1 MAEALPPLDR
11 YTDFVLRRRWPVV
24 GLAALFMLAMTAGV
38 PRIGVTNDHRIL
50 FDEGNPQLAALD
62 ALEATFSESKTALIG
77 IAPRDGNVFTRETL
91 GAIETLTEAAWQVPY
106 STRVDSL
113 TNYTHS
119 EAVEDDLAVEPLVY
133 GAADL
138 TDDDLERIGE
148 IALNAVEIS
157 GRLVSRDGR
166 VAGLAINFALPDEAD
181 AAVVEI
187 TDHLDALLDDSRAS
201 HPDIDYYVTGDVVM
215 NRAFADATRSDMENL
230 TPIVLLV
237 ILVATIA
244 LLRSVLATIAVMLTL
259 IFTVNTTMGLAGW
272 TGTVFSP
279 VNAGVPIIVMT
290 IAVADS
296 IHIVTTALAGLGR
309 GLDRDGAIRE
319 SLRSNMHPVCLT
331 SVTTAI
337 AFLSLNASDSPP
349 FHVLGNLVAFGVMC
363 ALLFSVT
370 LLPALLSI
378 LPLRAR
384 RSSQIE
390 TETRPGIFDRFATV
404 VIDQRKLLLW
414 SVPLVTVVLVSGI
427 WRIELTDNWTRYFD
441 ERYEFRRDT
450 DFIIANL
457 TGLESLEY
465 SLDSGSEGGI
475 TDPDYLRAVDDFAR
489 WSREQPEVSHVQAFP
504 DIMKRL
510 NKNMHGDD
518 PAYYR
523 LPDDASLAAQYLLLY
538 ELSLPFG
545 RDLNDRIDIGKSATR
560 MTVATRGNLTAEDQ
574 RQLDVRAQRWLDE
587 NAPGLSTPA
596 TGFSM
601 TFAHLS
607 QRNIESM
614 LRATIIAMALISL
627 ILVWVLKSPRLGVVS
642 LVPNFIPAAMAFGLW
657 GYLVGQ
663 VGLAGSVMTAIAFGI
678 VVDDTTHFL
687 TKYQR
692 ARREGLAAPEAVR
705 ATFISVGRALWT
717 TTAVLAAG
725 FLVFASSGFEVSWA
739 LGLLVTITI
748 GFALLADFLLL
759 PPLLM
764 AIDRRK
770 S

>member
-1 MAEALPPLDR
+1 MAEAQTPIDR
-11 YTDFVLRRRWPVV
+11 YAGFVLRRRWFVV

-50 FDEGNPQLAALD
+50 FDEDNPQLAALD
-62 ALEATFSESKTALIG
+62 ALEATFSESKTALIA
-77 IAPRDGNVFTRETL
+77 IAPRDGTVFTRESL
-91 GAIETLTEAAWQVPY
+91 GAIEALTEAAWRVPY

-113 TNYTHS
+113 TNYNHS
-119 EAVEDDLAVEPLVY
+119 EAFEDDLAVEPLVY
-133 GAADL
+133 GASDL
-138 TDDDLERIGE
+138 TDDDLGRIE
-148 IALNAVEIS
+148 QIALDAVEIS

-166 VAGLAINFALPDEAD
+166 VAGLAINFALPDEPD

-187 TDHLDALLDDSRAS
+187 TDHLDSLLDDSRAS

-215 NRAFADATRSDMENL
+215 NRAFADATTSDMENL
-230 TPIVLLV
+230 SPIVLLV

-259 IFTVNTTMGLAGW
+259 IFTVNTAMGFAGW
-272 TGTVFSP
+272 TDTVFSP

-296 IHIVTTALAGLGR
+296 IHIVTSALAGLGR
-309 GLDRDGAIRE
+309 GLDRDKAIIE

-384 RSSQIE
+384 RSGEDE
-390 TETRPGIFDRFATV
+390 TEPRPGLFDRFATV
-404 VIDQRKLLLW
+404 VIEQRKLLLW
-414 SVPLVTVVLVSGI
+414 SVTLVTVVLVSGI

-475 TDPDYLRAVDDFAR
+475 TDPDYLRAVDAFAE
-489 WSREQPEVSHVQAFP
+489 WCREQPEVSHVQAFP

-545 RDLNDRIDIGKSATR
+545 RDLNDRIDIAKSATR
-560 MTVATRGNLTAEDQ
+560 MTVATRGDLTAEDQ
-574 RQLDVRAQRWLDE
+574 RQLDVRAQGWLDE
-587 NAPGLSTPA
+587 NAPQLSIPA

-607 QRNIESM
+607 QRNIDSM
-614 LRATIIAMALISL
+614 LRATIIAMALISF

-705 ATFISVGRALWT
+705 ATFVSVGRALWT

-725 FLVFASSGFEVSWA
+725 FLVFASSGFEVSSS

>member
-1 MAEALPPLDR
+1 MAEPQTAMDR
-11 YTDFVLRRRWPVV
+11 YGDFVLRRRWPVV
-24 GLAALFMLAMTAGV
+24 VLGALCMLALTAGV

-62 ALEATFSESKTALIG
+62 ALEATFSESKAAFIA
-77 IAPRDGNVFTRETL
+77 IAPRDGSVFTRETL
-91 GAIETLTEAAWQVPY
+91 GAIEELTEAAWRVPY

-113 TNYTHS
+113 TNYNHS
-119 EAVEDDLAVEPLVY
+119 EAVEDDLAVAPLVY
-133 GAADL
+133 GAPALSDADL
-138 TDDDLERIGE
+138 TRIE
-148 IALNAVEIS
+148 EVALNAVDIA
-157 GRLVSRDGR
+157 GRLVSHDGR
-166 VAGLAINFALPDEAD
+166 VGGLVINFALPDNPD

-187 TDHLDALLDDSRAS
+187 TDHLDGMLADARARY
-201 HPDIDYYVTGDVVM
+201 PEIGYYLTGDVVM
-215 NRAFADATRSDMENL
+215 NRAFADATTSDLETL
-230 TPIVLLV
+230 SPIVFLMIV
-237 ILVATIA
+237 VACFA
-244 LLRSVLATIAVMLTL
+244 LLRSIFATVAVVLTL
-259 IFTVNTTMGLAGW
+259 IFTINTTMGLAGW
-272 TGTVFSP
+272 AGTVFSP

-296 IHIVTTALAGLGR
+296 IHIVTTVLAGLAR
-309 GLDRDGAIRE
+309 GLDKNRAIME

-331 SVTTAI
+331 SITTAI

-349 FHVLGNLVAFGVMC
+349 FHILGNLVAFGVIC
-363 ALLFSVT
+363 ALLYSVT

-384 RSSQIE
+384 RASDE
-390 TETRPGIFDRFATV
+390 KPALFDRFADF
-404 VIDQRKLLLW
+404 VIGQRKILLV
-414 SVPLVTVVLVSGI
+414 SVTLVTVVLVSGI
-427 WRIELTDNWTRYFD
+427 WRIELTDNWTKYFD

-465 SLDSGSEGGI
+465 ALDSGVEGGI
-475 TDPDYLRAVDDFAR
+475 TDPDYLRAVDAFAR
-489 WSREQPEVSHVQAFP
+489 WFRGQPEVSHVQTFP

-518 PAYYR
+518 PAFYR
-523 LPDDASLAAQYLLLY
+523 LPDDAALAAQYLLLY

-545 RDLNDRIDIGKSATR
+545 NDLNDRIDVGKSATR
-560 MTVATRGNLTAEDQ
+560 MTVATRGHLTAEDQ
-574 RQLDVRAQRWLDE
+574 RQLDVRAQGWLHD
-587 NAPGLSTPA
+587 NAPELVTAA

-607 QRNIESM
+607 QRNIDSM
-614 LRATIIAMALISL
+614 LRATIIAMGIISL

-692 ARREGLAAPEAVR
+692 ARRQGLAAPEAVR
-705 ATFISVGRALWT
+705 STFNSVGRALWT

-748 GFALLADFLLL
+748 TFALLADFLLL

>member
-1 MAEALPPLDR
+1 MAEAQPRMDR
-11 YTDFVLRRRWPVV
+11 YGNFVLRHRWPVV
-24 GLAALFMLAMTAGV
+24 GLAALLMLAMTAGV

-62 ALEATFSESKTALIG
+62 ALEATFSESKTALIA
-77 IAPRDGNVFTRETL
+77 IAPQDGNVFTRETL
-91 GAIETLTEAAWQVPY
+91 GAIEVLTESAWRVPY

-113 TNYTHS
+113 TNYNHS
-119 EAVEDDLAVEPLVY
+119 EAVDDDLAVEPLVF

-138 TDDDLERIGE
+138 TDDDLGRIRQ
-148 IALNAVEIS
+148 IALDAVEIS
-157 GRLVSRDGR
+157 GQLVSRDGR

-201 HPDIDYYVTGDVVM
+201 HPDIAYYVTGDVVM

-230 TPIVLLV
+230 SPIVLLV
-237 ILVATIA
+237 ILLATIA

-259 IFTVNTTMGLAGW
+259 IFTVNTTMGFAGW
-272 TGTVFSP
+272 VDTVFSP
-279 VNAGVPIIVMT
+279 VNAGVPIIIMT

-296 IHIVTTALAGLGR
+296 IHIVTTALAGLR
-309 GLDRDGAIRE
+309 QGLDKDRAIME

-331 SVTTAI
+331 SITTAI

-363 ALLFSVT
+363 ALLYSVT

-384 RSSQIE
+384 RPSEDAS
-390 TETRPGIFDRFATV
+390 ETRPGLFDRFATV
-404 VIDQRKLLLW
+404 VIERRKLLLW
-414 SVPLVTVVLVSGI
+414 SVSLVTVVLVSGI

-450 DFIIANL
+450 DFVIANL

-475 TDPDYLRAVDDFAR
+475 TDPEYLRAVNAFAE
-489 WSREQPEVSHVQAFP
+489 WCREQPEVSYVQAFP

-523 LPDDASLAAQYLLLY
+523 LPDEASLAAQYLLLY

-545 RDLNDRIDIGKSATR
+545 RDLNDRIDIAKSATR

-574 RQLDVRAQRWLDE
+574 RQLDSRAQGWLDE
-587 NAPGLSTPA
+587 NAPQLTTPA

-607 QRNIESM
+607 QRNIDSM

-705 ATFISVGRALWT
+705 ATFRSVGQALWT

>member
-1 MAEALPPLDR
+1 MLQAQTLIDR
-11 YTDFVLRRRWPVV
+11 YDRFVLRRRWPVI
-24 GLAALFMLAMTAGV
+24 GLAALFMLALTAGV
-38 PRIGVTNDHRIL
+38 PGIGVSNDHRIL

-62 ALEATFSESKTALIG
+62 ALEATFSESKTAFIA
-77 IAPRDGNVFTRETL
+77 IAPRDGSVFTREAL
-91 GAIETLTEAAWQVPY
+91 GAIEELTEAAWRVPH
-106 STRVDSL
+106 STRVDSV
-113 TNYTHS
+113 TNYNHS
-119 EAVEDDLAVEPLVY
+119 EAIEDDLVVAPLVY
-133 GAADL
+133 EATGLSDADL
-138 TDDDLERIGE
+138 ARIER
-148 IALNAVEIS
+148 IALNAVDMA

-166 VAGLAINFALPDEAD
+166 VGGLVISFALPEDAD
-181 AAVVEI
+181 AAVIEI
-187 TDHLDALLDDSRAS
+187 TDHLDALLDDAREN
-201 HPDIDYYVTGDVVM
+201 HPGIAYYLTGDVVM
-215 NRAFADATRSDMENL
+215 NRAFADATTSDLETL
-230 TPIVLLV
+230 SPIVFLMIV
-237 ILVATIA
+237 VACVA
-244 LLRSVLATIAVMLTL
+244 LLRSLFATVAVVLTL
-259 IFTVNTTMGLAGW
+259 IFTINTTIGFAGW
-272 TGTVFSP
+272 LGTVFSP

-296 IHIVTTALAGLGR
+296 IHIVTTALAGLAR
-309 GLDRDGAIRE
+309 GLDKNRAIAE
-319 SLRSNMHPVCLT
+319 SVRSNMYPVCLT
-331 SVTTAI
+331 SITTAV

-363 ALLFSVT
+363 ALLFSLT

-384 RSSQIE
+384 RESE
-390 TETRPGIFDRFATV
+390 EKPGLFDRFATF
-404 VIDQRKLLLW
+404 VIDQRKVLLV
-414 SVPLVTVVLVSGI
+414 SVALGTVVLVAGI

-441 ERYEFRRDT
+441 DRYEFRRDT
-450 DFIIANL
+450 DFIIENL

-465 SLDSGSEGGI
+465 ALDSGVEGGI
-475 TDPDYLRAVDDFAR
+475 TDPDYLQAVDAFAQ
-489 WSREQPEVSHVQAFP
+489 WFREQPEVSHVQAFP

-518 PAYYR
+518 PAWYR
-523 LPDDASLAAQYLLLY
+523 LPADGSLAAQYLLLY

-545 RDLNDRIDIGKSATR
+545 RDLNDRMDIAKSATR
-560 MTVATRGNLTAEDQ
+560 TTVATRGSLTAQDQ
-574 RQLDVRAQRWLDE
+574 RELDVRAQEWLSE
-587 NAPGLSTPA
+587 NAPQLATAA

-607 QRNIESM
+607 QRNIDSM
-614 LRATIIAMALISL
+614 LRATIIAMAIISF
-627 ILVWVLKSPRLGVVS
+627 ILVWVLRSPRLGVIS

-692 ARREGLAAPEAVR
+692 ARRQGLAASEAVR
-705 ATFISVGRALWT
+705 STFNAVGPALWT

-748 GFALLADFLLL
+748 LFALLADFLLL

-764 AIDRRK
+764 ALDRRK